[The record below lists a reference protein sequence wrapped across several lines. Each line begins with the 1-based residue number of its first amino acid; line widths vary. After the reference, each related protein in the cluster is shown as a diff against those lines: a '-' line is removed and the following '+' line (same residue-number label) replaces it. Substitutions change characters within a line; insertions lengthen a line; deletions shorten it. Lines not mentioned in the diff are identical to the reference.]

1 MGKGLSKLKV
11 AGSIVA
17 GAIVGFGA
25 GLLLAPKSGKE
36 TRENVKDKAETVK
49 DEIQLRY
56 YEIKDKVV
64 ETAEKVQD
72 EISDTKEDI
81 KEKVIETAEK
91 VHEDIVEKTDE
102 IKEKVK
108 GKVSSIKS
116 HKEKDKL
123 LKTKDIKDADTADYE
138 IEYYEV
144 LNEASDE
151 EDINSEATTIK
162 NDSDELK

>member
-1 MGKGLSKLKV
+1 MGNGLSKIKV
-11 AGSIVA
+11 AGSILA

-25 GLLLAPKSGKE
+25 GILLAPKSGKE
-36 TRENVKDKAETVK
+36 TRENVLDKAETVK

-64 ETAEKVQD
+64 ETAEKMQD
-72 EISDTKEDI
+72 EITDTKEEI

-116 HKEKDKL
+116 HKEKDAS
-123 LKTKDIKDADTADYE
+123 LKAKDKTDDENDSE
-138 IEYYEV
+138 IEFYEV
-144 LNEASDE
+144 LNEGSDE
-151 EDINSEATTIK
+151 EDINSEATIIK
-162 NDSDELK
+162 KDSGEFM